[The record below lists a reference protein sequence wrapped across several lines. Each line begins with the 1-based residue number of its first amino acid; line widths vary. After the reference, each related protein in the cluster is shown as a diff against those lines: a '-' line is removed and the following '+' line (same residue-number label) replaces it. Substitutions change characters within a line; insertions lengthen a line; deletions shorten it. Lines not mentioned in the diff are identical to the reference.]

1 MRDDN
6 DRSDQAG
13 APADAATAVGGNS
26 ALDRLRTYVNALVD
40 VIAAHPDPSLERD
53 EAQWRLE
60 ELADELAAAKPS
72 APRVKSRWIR
82 LAPVLLVVRPDVPAD
97 GVSEL
102 VDLAFRAG

>member
-1 MRDDN
+1 MRNDS
-6 DRSDQAG
+6 DRSDQPDAR
-13 APADAATAVGGNS
+13 PDAAAAVGGNS
-26 ALDRLRTYVNALVD
+26 ALDQLRTYVNALVD
-40 VIAAHPDPSLERD
+40 VIAAHPDPILERD

-72 APRVKSRWIR
+72 APRVKARWIR

-102 VDLAFRAG
+102 VDQAFRTS